1 MNDSTAIEQ
10 QSAWRLPATVPH
22 RFFFLAGMTQL
33 ALASLWWLDV
43 QAARAIPGWPMPAG
57 TLPETAVHALLMID
71 GFLPMFMF
79 GFLFTAG
86 PRWLN
91 VEPPGSSTWR
101 PPALVAAASAVALVL
116 AQLVDPTL
124 MRVAAALYALAWAW
138 LCALFLRL
146 LRASRAPDKVHATLV
161 LIALVAGASTV
172 FAFALFGSRAHAW
185 VRDVGVWCFLVP
197 VFATVCHRMI
207 PFFTAGVL
215 PQIAVFRPWWVLAIV
230 VGAALA
236 HGALEALAPAHATWL
251 VDLPAALFLWLL
263 VWRWGIVQS
272 LANRLLAMLHLGFV
286 WYAIALTLF
295 GAQSL
300 VGATGYAVLGLAPL
314 HALTMGFC
322 TSLLMAMVTRVTCG
336 HSGRTLAADAWTWR
350 LFLLLQFATLS
361 RIAAEI
367 VPGRGW
373 LPAAIVL
380 WCLSILPWCAK
391 YAPMYWR
398 PRIDG
403 RPG

>member
-1 MNDSTAIEQ
+1 MNDAAATEDA
-10 QSAWRLPATVPH
+10 SAWQLLGAVPH
-22 RFFFLAGMTQL
+22 RFFFLAGMIQL
-33 ALASLWWLDV
+33 GLASLWWLAV
-43 QAARAIPGWPMPAG
+43 QAARAIPGWAALPG
-57 TLPETAVHALLMID
+57 TVPDTAVHALLMID

-91 VEPPGSSTWR
+91 VDTPQSAKWR
-101 PPALVAAASAVALVL
+101 PAALIAAASGIALVL
-116 AQLVDPTL
+116 AQLVDATL
-124 MRVAAALYALAWAW
+124 MRAAAALYALAWLW
-138 LCALFLRL
+138 LCSLFLRL
-146 LRASRAPDKVHATLV
+146 LGASRAPDKVHATLV
-161 LIALVAGASTV
+161 LAALVAGASTV
-172 FAFALFGSRAHAW
+172 LAFALFGSRTHTW
-185 VRDVGVWCFLVP
+185 VCDVGVWCFLIP

-215 PQIAVFRPWWVLAIV
+215 PQIAVFRPWWVLAIM
-230 VGAALA
+230 VGAAPA
-236 HGALEALAPAHATWL
+236 HGALAAFGPDNSTWL
-251 VDLPAALFLWLL
+251 VDLPAAVFLWLL

-295 GAQSL
+295 GVQSL
-300 VGATGYAVLGLAPL
+300 LGLSGYGVLGLAPL

-336 HSGRTLAADAWTWR
+336 HSGRILAADAWTWR
-350 LFLLLQFATLS
+350 LFLLLQLATLS

-367 VPGRGW
+367 IPGRGW
-373 LPAAIVL
+373 LPAAILL
-380 WCLSILPWCAK
+380 WSLSILPWSAKCA
-391 YAPMYWR
+391 PVYWR

-403 RPG
+403 RAG